1 MSAGFADEEG
11 QRVLAAL
18 QQLEKSLSSL
28 SCRSSHTDSATT
40 SPGTDFTA
48 DELDQILLDVE
59 RGLAVSEP
67 QHDWYQGLVESSSA
81 LTSLRGP
88 CAETDNS
95 LFLSEEALEVELP
108 PEGGHQIL
116 SGCLSPVGEAADPED
131 EWQDD
136 DDPGYVMVPVT
147 EEEMQRLQDE
157 AEAHASRMGDLE
169 QSMFTWHSA
178 SSPDKDDERRLP
190 SSSPPLSPDAA
201 AESFAEEGSLE
212 MSPGGILEAVDEEG
226 LLVAEEEAPLEVS
239 SQAAESE
246 SESEEPPTQPTPF
259 RGSRFSKRVSE
270 VMGQSVYRGIDGLHS
285 YFNLKVIFEPRATGA
300 SGGRDFEGTCGAVIA
315 GRYQVME
322 SMASG
327 AFATAYQCVDAES
340 IEDGDPQ
347 WVCLKVIKN
356 NKEYFD
362 QSLDEIKLL
371 QYINSKGDPDRHH
384 FLRLIDFFYSREHL
398 VIVTELLR
406 ENLYDFDRD
415 LRSHGAP
422 TYYSLVRLKKI
433 ARQIFEALEYV
444 HGLGLM
450 HCDIKPENIV
460 IKSYSR
466 CEVKL
471 IDFGSAS
478 FLSDEKQVYLQSR
491 TYRAPEVVLANDY
504 DGRIDMWSMGA
515 VLAEL
520 HTGYVLFQNDSLAS
534 MLARIIGIVGVFPAY
549 VLQEGRETFKYFT
562 ASGLIYQA
570 NPEGGFAL
578 VYPKKTTLRARLHVG
593 PQATRDEEEFA
604 DFVGSLLDLDWRRRL
619 TATRALQHPWLADA
633 YDNDVY
639 YEAA

>member
-1 MSAGFADEEG
+1 MLTVHRRAPGSEADH
-11 QRVLAAL
+11 
-18 QQLEKSLSSL
+18 SL
-28 SCRSSHTDSATT
+28 
-40 SPGTDFTA
+40 
-48 DELDQILLDVE
+48 
-59 RGLAVSEP
+59 
-67 QHDWYQGLVESSSA
+67 Y
-81 LTSLRGP
+81 
-88 CAETDNS
+88 
-95 LFLSEEALEVELP
+95 LSEEALEGDFAPASDLAA
-108 PEGGHQIL
+108 
-116 SGCLSPVGEAADPED
+116 SSDCFSPIAEAVDPED

-136 DDPGYVMVPVT
+136 EDPGYVLVPVT

-157 AEAHASRMGDLE
+157 AEAHAGRVGDLE

-178 SSPDKDDERRLP
+178 SSPDKVDERP
-190 SSSPPLSPDAA
+190 QPASPNA
-201 AESFAEEGSLE
+201 AESFAEDGSLE
-212 MSPGGILEAVDEEG
+212 MSPGGILEAVDDEA
-226 LLVAEEEAPLEVS
+226 LLAVEDEAPLEVS
-239 SQAAESE
+239 SQAAESD
-246 SESEEPPTQPTPF
+246 SDCEEPQPQPTSF
-259 RGSRFSKRVSE
+259 RSARYSKRVSE

-285 YFNLKVIFEPRATGA
+285 YFNLKVIFEPRTTGA
-300 SGGRDFEGTCGAVIA
+300 SGGRDFEGTCGTVIA

-322 SMASG
+322 PMASG

-340 IEDGDPQ
+340 MEDGDPQ
-347 WVCLKVIKN
+347 WVCLKVVKN

-384 FLRLIDFFYSREHL
+384 VLRLIDFFYSKEHL

-415 LRSHGAP
+415 LRTHGAP

-444 HGLGLM
+444 HGLGLI

-562 ASGLIYQA
+562 SSGLIYQS
-570 NPEGGFAL
+570 NPDGGFAL

-593 PQATRDEEEFA
+593 PQAMQEEEEFVE
-604 DFVGSLLDLDWRRRL
+604 FVGSLLDLDWRRRL

-633 YDNDVY
+633 YNNDVY